1 MSADK
6 PGPVRPRPD
15 RGASFNARGDSP
27 ARLPSADSPAAGVRL
42 ALYQP
47 DIPGNAGNI
56 LRTAA
61 GLGVPVD
68 LIGPLGFVLDDKR
81 LKRAGMDYLKHA
93 DVVRHGSWEAFRQG
107 LGTRR
112 LLLLTTRGERTY
124 VDFTFRPGDVILM
137 GRESEGVPATVHAE
151 AAARLRIPLRPGLRS
166 LNVAA
171 AAAMVLGEALRQ
183 LNGFPK

>member
-1 MSADK
+1 MSA
-6 PGPVRPRPD
+6 RPSEFS
-15 RGASFNARGDSP
+15 RGERF
-27 ARLPSADSPAAGVRL
+27 ADSPAAVVRL

-47 DIPGNAGNI
+47 DIPGNAGNM

-68 LIGPLGFVLDDKR
+68 LIGPLGFVFDDKR

-93 DVVRHGSWEAFRQG
+93 DIVRHVSWEAFRET
-107 LGTRR
+107 LGRRR
-112 LLLLTTRGERTY
+112 LLLLTTRGETAY
-124 VDFTFRPGDVILM
+124 TDFKFRPGDVILM
-137 GRESEGVPATVHAE
+137 GQESAGAPEPIHDLAR
-151 AAARLRIPLRPGLRS
+151 ARLRIPLRPGLRS

-171 AAAMVLGEALRQ
+171 AAAMVLGEVLRQ

>member
-1 MSADK
+1 MSAHPSK
-6 PGPVRPRPD
+6 
-15 RGASFNARGDSP
+15 FARGEPESDSP
-27 ARLPSADSPAAGVRL
+27 TRMVRL

-47 DIPGNAGNI
+47 DIPGNAGNM

-68 LIGPLGFVLDDKR
+68 LIGPLGFVFDDKR
-81 LKRAGMDYLKHA
+81 LKRAGMDYLIHA
-93 DVVRHGSWEAFRQG
+93 DIVRHVSWEAFRES
-107 LGTRR
+107 LGRRR
-112 LLLLTTRGERTY
+112 LLLLTTHGDTAY
-124 VDFTFRPGDVILM
+124 ADFKFRSGDVILV
-137 GRESEGVPATVHAE
+137 GQESAGAPDRIHDLAQ
-151 AAARLRIPLRPGLRS
+151 ARLRIPLRPGLRS

>member
-1 MSADK
+1 MRAHPPK
-6 PGPVRPRPD
+6 P
-15 RGASFNARGDSP
+15 S
-27 ARLPSADSPAAGVRL
+27 RLELGTDSPAAGVRL

-47 DIPGNAGNI
+47 DIPGNAGNM

-68 LIGPLGFVLDDKR
+68 LIDPLGFVLDDKR

-93 DVVRHGSWEAFRQG
+93 EVVRHVSWEAFRRN
-107 LGTRR
+107 LGARR
-112 LLLLTTRGERTY
+112 LLLLTTRGETVY
-124 VDFTFRPGDVILM
+124 TDFPFRPGDVILV
-137 GRESEGVPATVHAE
+137 GREGEGAPGEIHA
-151 AAARLRIPLRPGLRS
+151 AAFARLRIPLRPGLRS

-183 LNGFPK
+183 LNGFPE

>member
-1 MSADK
+1 MTASDLDSAT
-6 PGPVRPRPD
+6 
-15 RGASFNARGDSP
+15 
-27 ARLPSADSPAAGVRL
+27 PSRAADSRETIVRL

-47 DIPGNAGNI
+47 DIPQNAGNM

-81 LKRAGMDYLKHA
+81 LKRAGMDYLAQA
-93 DVVRHGSWEAFRQG
+93 DVTRHTSWEAYYRT
-107 LGTRR
+107 LGGRR
-112 LLLLTTRGERTY
+112 LVLLTSKGDMAHTA
-124 VDFTFRPGDVILM
+124 FAFQPGDTILV
-137 GRESEGVPATVHAE
+137 GRESEGAPAEVNAR
-151 AAARLRIPLRPGLRS
+151 AFARLRIPLKAGMRS

-183 LNGFPK
+183 LDGFPK

>member
-1 MSADK
+1 MSAGRSTFAPATAETDSSA
-6 PGPVRPRPD
+6 
-15 RGASFNARGDSP
+15 GA
-27 ARLPSADSPAAGVRL
+27 VRL

-47 DIPGNAGNI
+47 DIPGNAGNM

-61 GLGVPVD
+61 ALGVPVD

-93 DVVRHGSWEAFRQG
+93 EIVRHVSWEAFRGG
-107 LGTRR
+107 LGRRR
-112 LLLLTTRGERTY
+112 LLLLTTGGDTAY
-124 VDFTFRPGDVILM
+124 TDFKFRPGDVIVV
-137 GRESEGVPATVHAE
+137 GQESAGVPERIHAM

-171 AAAMVLGEALRQ
+171 AAAMVLGEVLRQ

>member
-1 MSADK
+1 MRTDK
-6 PGPVRPRPD
+6 PGPAVP
-15 RGASFNARGDSP
+15 G
-27 ARLPSADSPAAGVRL
+27 PSADSFNPGVRL

-47 DIPGNAGNI
+47 DIPQNAGNM

-81 LKRAGMDYLKHA
+81 LKRAGMDYLRHA
-93 DVVRHGSWEAFRQG
+93 DIVHHVSWEAFRRG
-107 LGTRR
+107 LGVRR
-112 LLLLTTRGERTY
+112 LLPLTTRGETAYTEFR
-124 VDFTFRPGDVILM
+124 FRPGDVILM
-137 GRESEGVPATVHAE
+137 GRESEGAPDSVR
-151 AAARLRIPLRPGLRS
+151 AAAQARLRIPLRPGLRS

-183 LNGFPK
+183 LDGFPK

>member
-1 MSADK
+1 MRTDK
-6 PGPVRPRPD
+6 PGPAVP
-15 RGASFNARGDSP
+15 G
-27 ARLPSADSPAAGVRL
+27 PSADSFNPGVRL

-47 DIPGNAGNI
+47 DIPQNAGNM

-81 LKRAGMDYLKHA
+81 LKRAGMDYLRHA
-93 DVVRHGSWEAFRQG
+93 DIVHHVSWEAFRRG
-107 LGTRR
+107 LGVRR
-112 LLLLTTRGERTY
+112 LLPLTTRGETAY
-124 VDFTFRPGDVILM
+124 TEFRFRSGDVILM
-137 GRESEGVPATVHAE
+137 GRESEGAPDSVR
-151 AAARLRIPLRPGLRS
+151 AAAQARLRIPLRPGLRS

-183 LNGFPK
+183 LDGFPK

>member
-1 MSADK
+1 MSTDK
-6 PGPVRPRPD
+6 PGPAAP
-15 RGASFNARGDSP
+15 S
-27 ARLPSADSPAAGVRL
+27 PSADSARRDVRL

-47 DIPGNAGNI
+47 DIPGNAGNM

-93 DVVRHGSWEAFRQG
+93 DVVRHVSWEAFRQG
-107 LGTRR
+107 LGRRR
-112 LLLLTTRGERTY
+112 LLLLTTQGDRAYTE
-124 VDFTFRPGDVILM
+124 FKFRPGDVILV
-137 GRESEGVPATVHAE
+137 GRESEGVTEPVR
-151 AAARLRIPLRPGLRS
+151 AAAFARLRIPLRPGLRS
-166 LNVAA
+166 LNVAV